1 MSINIDEN
9 KKDPYERDR
18 SSNKVLAGGFLLIV
32 GILFLFRQL
41 NFFFFPWWL
50 FRWPMWIIAFGIF
63 SGVKHNFRNSGWIVM
78 IMVGVFFLLND
89 IFPFA
94 GILHNFW
101 PLVLIVFGISMIMN
115 RNRPWN
121 KDRWDKHRWKRQWE
135 GRYSASDIN
144 NPNEP
149 VVDYTIPNSETNTD
163 APGSNTH
170 LGDDYLDA
178 VSIFSGAKKRIL
190 SKDFKGGEIVNIF
203 GGADIDLTQA
213 DIHGRVYIDVT
224 QVFGGIKLIVPP
236 HWHVT
241 SDMVSLFAGFDDKRM
256 MKSDYGS
263 DKILV
268 LKGTSIFAGVD
279 IRSY

>member
-1 MSINIDEN
+1 MSTAIDQN
-9 KKDPYERDR
+9 NNRPHK
-18 SSNKVLAGGFLLIV
+18 STILAGAIFVAV
-32 GILFLFRQL
+32 GIIVLINQL
-41 NFFFFPWWL
+41 DFFFIPGWL
-50 FRWPMWIIAFGIF
+50 FSWPMWVIVFAVYSGAKHDFKNTGWIIWLFVGIF
-63 SGVKHNFRNSGWIVM
+63 FLTNE
-78 IMVGVFFLLND
+78 IM
-89 IFPFA
+89 PYAHFA
-94 GILHNFW
+94 RNFW
-101 PLVLIVFGISMIMN
+101 PIIFIAIGIRMITN
-115 RNRPWN
+115 RNRTWDKKRWN
-121 KDRWDKHRWKRQWE
+121 KDNWKQNW
-135 GRYSASDIN
+135 GTTYN

-149 VVDYTIPNSETNTD
+149 VVDYTQTD
-163 APGSNTH
+163 AGSATSSATDSAPKSH

-178 VSIFSGAKKRIL
+178 VSIFSGAKKRVL

-203 GGADIDLTQA
+203 GGADVDLTQA
-213 DIHGRVYIDVT
+213 DINGRVIIDVT

>member
-1 MSINIDEN
+1 MSINIDQN
-9 KKDPYERDR
+9 DKQKN
-18 SSNKVLAGGFLLIV
+18 NKVLAGAFVLIIGVIFLIRELH
-32 GILFLFRQL
+32 
-41 NFFFFPWWL
+41 FFFFPWWL
-50 FRWPMWIIAFGIF
+50 FKWYTLLIVIGVYSGLKHNFRNVAWIILVGIGLLNLLDNALPFTHLGDAIVPLIIIAFGI
-63 SGVKHNFRNSGWIVM
+63 RM
-78 IMVGVFFLLND
+78 L
-89 IFPFA
+89 
-94 GILHNFW
+94 
-101 PLVLIVFGISMIMN
+101 MN
-115 RNRPWN
+115 RNRPWKN
-121 KDRWDKHRWKRQWE
+121 NWDKDRWNRKWD
-135 GRYSASDIN
+135 GTTFGDPAAN

-149 VVDYTIPNSETNTD
+149 VVDYTTGPQDGYTD
-163 APGSNTH
+163 SKSH

-190 SKDFKGGEIVNIF
+190 SKDFKGGEIMNIF

-213 DIHGRVYIDVT
+213 DIKGRVIIDVT

-241 SDMVSLFAGFDDKRM
+241 SDMVALFAGFDDKRM

>member
-1 MSINIDEN
+1 MSINIDQN
-9 KKDPYERDR
+9 KDPR
-18 SSNKVLAGGFLLIV
+18 SNNKALAGAVLLIV
-32 GILFLFRQL
+32 GVVILVHQL
-41 NFFFFPWWL
+41 NFIFFPWWL
-50 FRWPMWIIAFGIF
+50 FQWYSILIVIGLYLGI
-63 SGVKHNFRNSGWIVM
+63 KHNFRNISWIILVGIGMLNLLDNVFPYIHFGNVIVPAIIIAIGVKM
-78 IMVGVFFLLND
+78 IV
-89 IFPFA
+89 
-94 GILHNFW
+94 
-101 PLVLIVFGISMIMN
+101 S
-115 RNRPWN
+115 RNQPWSR
-121 KDRWDKHRWKRQWE
+121 KRWDKDSWNKKWD
-135 GRYSASDIN
+135 GGSFGSSYTN
-144 NPNEP
+144 NPDEP
-149 VVDYTIPNSETNTD
+149 VVDYTQTGTGAATD
-163 APGSNTH
+163 TTGSKTH

-190 SKDFKGGEIVNIF
+190 SKDFKGGEIINIF

-213 DIHGRVYIDVT
+213 DIQGRVFIDVT